1 MKNCIHH
8 GAVDIDDNGDDDD
21 DGVDDEFGGIAHS
34 KNHKTSSSVS
44 CKKSSNLIGDPS
56 KQATVCTNIST
67 SLPATWGGGHANN
80 NSLPDAMVLDVFL
93 KNAKHFRLNCPL
105 ATILSRAIDFGSCKP
120 LIKIETLLST
130 IFFQTPPAARCTLLM
145 SMTCPFLSFI
155 DQHVCANYVF
165 SNTIGAAPGVI
176 LTMHDKTQS
185 FLVCSAAPPV
195 ARCIVLMSMPI
206 AHFSLSNTNTSVLKH
221 LGMSNCAQH

>member
-1 MKNCIHH
+1 MRNLDQRQM
-8 GAVDIDDNGDDDD
+8 GQVTVQRTGVPDRAYQSTRFFSNYTAVNFSIVWHLQKGY
-21 DGVDDEFGGIAHS
+21 S
-34 KNHKTSSSVS
+34 M
-44 CKKSSNLIGDPS
+44 C
-56 KQATVCTNIST
+56 
-67 SLPATWGGGHANN
+67 
-80 NSLPDAMVLDVFL
+80 
-93 KNAKHFRLNCPL
+93 
-105 ATILSRAIDFGSCKP
+105 
-120 LIKIETLLST
+120 
-130 IFFQTPPAARCTLLM
+130 FQTPPAARCTLLM

-165 SNTIGAAPGVI
+165 SNTIGAAPGVT
-176 LTMHDKTQS
+176 LTIHDKTQS